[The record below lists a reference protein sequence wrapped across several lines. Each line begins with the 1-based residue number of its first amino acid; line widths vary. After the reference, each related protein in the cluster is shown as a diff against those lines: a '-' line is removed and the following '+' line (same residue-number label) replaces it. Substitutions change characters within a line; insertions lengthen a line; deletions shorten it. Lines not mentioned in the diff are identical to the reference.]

1 MIQFEKRSSGTN
13 AIVGVIFLVAVLF
26 LLFWLAKSIFTILAW
41 IAPALLIAAVII
53 DYQSVLGYGKWLLHN
68 LRHRTLNGI
77 IYTLLTI
84 VGFPVVSFFLFGKAL
99 LKKKM
104 KTLEKAHEQKR
115 EGIYTEYEIME
126 ENTPTLE
133 LPPLKKQKKQADNDY
148 EQLFD

>member
-1 MIQFEKRSSGTN
+1 MIQFEKKSSGTN
-13 AIVGVIFLVAVLF
+13 TIVGVIFLVAVLF

-53 DYQSVLGYGKWLLHN
+53 DYQSVIGYGKWLLHN
-68 LRHRTLNGI
+68 LRYRTLNGI

-104 KTLEKAHEQKR
+104 KTLEKAQVQQR

-126 ENTPTLE
+126 ENKQTLE
-133 LPPLKKQKKQADNDY
+133 LPPIEKQKKQADSDY

>member
-1 MIQFEKRSSGTN
+1 MIQFEKKSSGTN

-104 KTLEKAHEQKR
+104 KTFEKAYEQQR

-133 LPPLKKQKKQADNDY
+133 LPPLEKQKKQADNDY